1 MTTVISGEK
10 SNTRMSFPKSA
21 DKINVSYPSF
31 KYKMYMVMNRYL
43 FTCKAEESSILAFS
57 AASLKRCM
65 AMLSFDTSMPCCKYT
80 EQNIWIISLQTIKT
94 HTNMKEDLTA
104 KSKEYKRKSRCWL
117 FHKCLILHLW
127 YLILTGVVACFKQHP
142 MMMCWGSYATVNF
155 PEFWPWL
162 K

>member
-1 MTTVISGEK
+1 
-10 SNTRMSFPKSA
+10 MSL
-21 DKINVSYPSF
+21 IGSF

-80 EQNIWIISLQTIKT
+80 EQNVGIISLQTIKT

-104 KSKEYKRKSRCWL
+104 KSKEYKRKSRC
-117 FHKCLILHLW
+117 
-127 YLILTGVVACFKQHP
+127 
-142 MMMCWGSYATVNF
+142 
-155 PEFWPWL
+155 
-162 K
+162 